1 MKIVCVHCGGQFS
14 ITAEQLGG
22 TAPCPS
28 CQRNV
33 VLPQASSPDAATKP
47 EERPT
52 GTNWLESAIAGFGSL
67 VIHMTA
73 LVTIALLQ
81 SDPTSGGGPGLG
93 EEVLIGVAPA
103 VVLTEHQEEQI
114 TVEEVSRERPSDA
127 TEALEAMEP
136 TTTASKPEGSGG
148 SSELSS
154 LTPSLAGGD
163 AGGFDLGSARV
174 GSGSEAGGGGW
185 DGMIQSL
192 RRNGLDIVICF
203 DSTGSMTG
211 EIDEVK
217 RQIDRIGTVL
227 MTLVP
232 KTRISVCTYRDQG
245 DEYVVKGFPLSSSV
259 QDVKAYLNRI
269 EAGGGG
275 DLPEAVEEGLY
286 WATMKNQFRPQARK
300 VILLFGDAPP
310 HSNKLK
316 DCLTIATDFRKQHK
330 GIVSTVTC
338 RNDEPLSE
346 FYDIASAGGGEA
358 YLTKNHREI
367 VRELIVLVFGSTHRE
382 KVLEAF
388 KLLDK

>member
-1 MKIVCVHCGGQFS
+1 
-14 ITAEQLGG
+14 
-22 TAPCPS
+22 
-28 CQRNV
+28 
-33 VLPQASSPDAATKP
+33 
-47 EERPT
+47 
-52 GTNWLESAIAGFGSL
+52 
-67 VIHMTA
+67 
-73 LVTIALLQ
+73 
-81 SDPTSGGGPGLG
+81 
-93 EEVLIGVAPA
+93 
-103 VVLTEHQEEQI
+103 
-114 TVEEVSRERPSDA
+114 
-127 TEALEAMEP
+127 
-136 TTTASKPEGSGG
+136 
-148 SSELSS
+148 
-154 LTPSLAGGD
+154 
-163 AGGFDLGSARV
+163 
-174 GSGSEAGGGGW
+174 
-185 DGMIQSL
+185 MIQSL

-259 QDVKAYLNRI
+259 QDVKTYLNRI

-286 WATMKNQFRPQARK
+286 WAAMKNQFRPQARK

-388 KLLDK
+388 KLLEK